1 MMMIIIKVM
10 MMIIIKVMMIIIIKV
25 VMMMN
30 HLGEVKVVLVDVD
43 VHQLHHGVL
52 QVSLVW
58 SERR

>member
-10 MMIIIKVMMIIIIKV
+10 MMMIIIMV
-25 VMMMN
+25 MMMMN